1 MVRVEFP
8 VPQLLAKQVF
18 AEMNYL
24 ITGSS
29 GYIGSRLVGRL
40 AEAAPQ
46 IFGVDRGEPSK
57 AQCDK
62 FYHGDL
68 IEKSVCEAAVRNT
81 DCILH
86 LAAAKGD
93 WGISEEEY
101 YRDNLEA
108 TRNVIEAGVEA
119 GVKDWVFY
127 STVSTLG
134 PHHKAVGEDAD
145 FNPINPYGA
154 SKAEA
159 EKLFHQLADQEP
171 NARVL
176 IIRPSVVYGPGNP
189 PSTNIYRL
197 IDAIQNRRFAMVG
210 PGEAIK
216 STSYIENLLQATLF
230 LMEERM
236 ERGVQTYVYVDEPA
250 LTTGT
255 LVERIYR
262 LLGRTPPSW
271 HIPLSVASSI
281 AAVSDVAA
289 GITGIDFPITA
300 ARIEKFNRSTNFDA
314 SKIRE
319 EGFEQPVSNEE
330 ALRRTVKWHLRHE
343 YGRTVAGPEET

>member
-1 MVRVEFP
+1 
-8 VPQLLAKQVF
+8 
-18 AEMNYL
+18 
-24 ITGSS
+24 
-29 GYIGSRLVGRL
+29 
-40 AEAAPQ
+40 
-46 IFGVDRGEPSK
+46 VD
-57 AQCDK
+57 C
-62 FYHGDL
+62 
-68 IEKSVCEAAVRNT
+68 VC
-81 DCILH
+81 H

-108 TRNVIEAGVEA
+108 TRAVIEAGRTA

-127 STVSTLG
+127 STVSALG
-134 PHHKAVGEDAD
+134 PSREAVGEAAD
-145 FNPINPYGA
+145 FDPINPYGA

-159 EKLFHQLADQEP
+159 ETLFHRLAEQESD
-171 NARVL
+171 ARVL

-197 IDAIQNRRFAMVG
+197 VDAIYNRRFAMVG
-210 PGEAIK
+210 PGEAVK

-230 LMEERM
+230 LMDRM
-236 ERGVQTYVYVDEPA
+236 ERGVQTYIYVDEPA

-262 LLGRTPPSW
+262 LLGRRPPSW
-271 HIPLSVASSI
+271 HVPLSVASSI

-289 GITGIDFPITA
+289 DLTGTDFPITA

-319 EGFEQPVSNEE
+319 EGFEQPVSNGE
-330 ALRRTVKWHLRHE
+330 ALRKTVEWHLHHE
-343 YGRTVAGPEET
+343 YGEPLPAEA

>member
-1 MVRVEFP
+1 MTILV
-8 VPQLLAKQVF
+8 
-18 AEMNYL
+18 
-24 ITGSS
+24 TGCS
-29 GYIGSRLVGRL
+29 GYIASFLIPALKERGHTTL
-40 AEAAPQ
+40 
-46 IFGVDRGEPSK
+46 GVDRVSYGGE
-57 AQCDK
+57 
-62 FYHGDL
+62 DL
-68 IEKSVCEAAVRNT
+68 DEFRQADLVEDNSLSGMVNQADA
-81 DCILH
+81 ILH

-101 YRDNLEA
+101 YRDNLGV

-119 GVKDWVFY
+119 GVKDWIFY

-134 PHHKAVGEDAD
+134 PHREAVGEEAD

-159 EKLFHQLADQEP
+159 EKLFQQLANEYP
-171 NARVL
+171 GNRVL
-176 IIRPSVVYGPGNP
+176 TIRPSVVYGSNNP

-197 IDAIQNRRFAMVG
+197 VDAIYNRRFAMVG
-210 PGEAIK
+210 PGDALK
-216 STSYIENLLQATLF
+216 STSYIENLLEATLF
-230 LMEERM
+230 LMERM
-236 ERGVQTYVYVDEPA
+236 EQGLQTYIYVDNPV

-262 LLGRTPPSW
+262 LRGKAPPSW
-271 HIPLSVASSI
+271 HIPLSIASPI
-281 AAVSDVAA
+281 ATVSDWTADL
-289 GITGIDFPITA
+289 TGIDFPITA

-330 ALRRTVKWHLRHE
+330 ALRKTVEWHLQHK
-343 YGRTVAGPEET
+343 YDETL

>member
-1 MVRVEFP
+1 VC
-8 VPQLLAKQVF
+8 
-18 AEMNYL
+18 
-24 ITGSS
+24 
-29 GYIGSRLVGRL
+29 
-40 AEAAPQ
+40 
-46 IFGVDRGEPSK
+46 GVDRVPYEGEGLT
-57 AQCDK
+57 DVTT
-62 FYHGDL
+62 GDL
-68 IEKSVCEAAVRNT
+68 LNPSTLENT
-81 DCILH
+81 NLGVDCICH

-108 TRNVIEAGVEA
+108 TRVLIEAGKEA

-134 PHHKAVGEDAD
+134 PHHEAVGEEAN
-145 FNPINPYGA
+145 FNAINPYGA

-159 EKLFHQLADQEP
+159 EKLFHQLAEDDPE
-171 NARVL
+171 ARVL

-197 IDAIQNRRFAMVG
+197 VDAIYNRRFAMVG

-216 STSYIENLLQATLF
+216 STSYIENLLEATLF
-230 LMEERM
+230 LMEWM
-236 ERGVQTYVYVDEPA
+236 ERGVQTYIYVDEPA

-255 LVERIYR
+255 LVERIYK
-262 LLGRTPPSW
+262 LLGKSPPSW
-271 HIPLSVASSI
+271 HIPLSVASPI
-281 AAVSDVAA
+281 ATVSDWTADL
-289 GITGIDFPITA
+289 TGIDFPITA

-319 EGFEQPVSNEE
+319 EGFEQPVSNEK
-330 ALRRTVKWHLRHE
+330 ALRKTVKWHLHHE
-343 YGRTVAGPEET
+343 YGESLPADA

>member
-1 MVRVEFP
+1 MSVLV
-8 VPQLLAKQVF
+8 
-18 AEMNYL
+18 
-24 ITGSS
+24 TGSS
-29 GYIGSRLVGRL
+29 GYIGSRLAERL
-40 AEAAPQ
+40 SDRSQ
-46 IFGVDRGEPSK
+46 DVYGVDREPSENE
-57 AQCDK
+57 ALSGAVI
-62 FYHGDL
+62 GDL
-68 IEKSVCEAAVRNT
+68 MDPSTLADANLDVDCVC
-81 DCILH
+81 H

-108 TRNVIEAGVEA
+108 TRAVIEAGRTA

-127 STVSTLG
+127 STVSALG
-134 PHHKAVGEDAD
+134 PSREAVGEAAD
-145 FNPINPYGA
+145 FDPINPYGA

-159 EKLFHQLADQEP
+159 ETLFHRLAEQESD
-171 NARVL
+171 ARVL

-197 IDAIQNRRFAMVG
+197 VDAIYNRRFAMVG
-210 PGEAIK
+210 PGEAVK

-230 LMEERM
+230 LMDRM
-236 ERGVQTYVYVDEPA
+236 ERGVQTYIYVDEPA

-262 LLGRTPPSW
+262 LLGRRPPSW
-271 HIPLSVASSI
+271 HVPLSVASSI

-289 GITGIDFPITA
+289 DLTGTDFPITA

-319 EGFEQPVSNEE
+319 EGFEQPVSNGE
-330 ALRRTVKWHLRHE
+330 ALRKTVEWHLHHE
-343 YGRTVAGPEET
+343 YGEPLPAEA

>member
-1 MVRVEFP
+1 MDI
-8 VPQLLAKQVF
+8 LL
-18 AEMNYL
+18 
-24 ITGSS
+24 TGSS
-29 GYIGSRLVGRL
+29 GYIGTRLVERL
-40 AEAAPQ
+40 TEKGAVVHGA
-46 IFGVDRGEPSK
+46 DREPHQGDSLSS
-57 AQCDK
+57 AIT
-62 FYHGDL
+62 GDL
-68 IEKSVCEAAVRNT
+68 LDDSTLEQMNDDV
-81 DCILH
+81 DCICH

-134 PHHKAVGEDAD
+134 PHCEAVGEEAE
-145 FNPINPYGA
+145 FNAINPYGA

-159 EKLFHQLADQEP
+159 EKLFYQLAEEDPE
-171 NARVL
+171 ARVL

-197 IDAIQNRRFAMVG
+197 IDAIYNRRFAMVG
-210 PGEAIK
+210 PGDAIK
-216 STSYIENLLQATLF
+216 STSYIENLLEATLF
-230 LMEERM
+230 LMERM
-236 ERGVQTYVYVDEPA
+236 ERGVQTYIYVDEPA

-262 LLGRTPPSW
+262 FLGKEPPSW
-271 HIPLSVASSI
+271 HIPLSVATPI
-281 AAVSDVAA
+281 ATVSDWAA
-289 GITGIDFPITA
+289 DLTGIDFPITA

-319 EGFEQPVSNEE
+319 EGFEQTVSNKE
-330 ALRRTVKWHLRHE
+330 ALRKTVEWHLE
-343 YGRTVAGPEET
+343 YDEALPDRL